1 VLSSDEDE
9 NSNPSGSQTYRRLRE
24 IADLLGKPVGT
35 FLGSK
40 PDEDVALLE
49 LLRLW
54 GTITDPVGRR
64 RVLDLARQ
72 EAKCSNY
79 EDDS

>member
-1 VLSSDEDE
+1 MLSSDEDE
-9 NSNPSGSQTYRRLRE
+9 CSNPPGSQTYRRLHE

-35 FLGSK
+35 FLGSQ
-40 PDEDVALLE
+40 PDEDVALPE

-54 GTITDPVGRR
+54 HVITDPVGRR

-72 EAKCSNY
+72 EAKWSNY